1 MKLASAAATLAAVV
15 LLTSC
20 SAVPEPSSEAQ
31 FTPIP
36 SEGEESAAP
45 AETATE
51 TVSEE
56 NDSGKKTEESGKQ
69 DKPRN
74 RDKQDKQ
81 DNQDKQDKQD
91 QRDTK
96 AAPAP
101 ANPNS
106 FSFERGSA
114 QLGPVDPEKAR
125 KEPFDLCSVVT
136 DKELGQIGF
145 KRGDKAEYAGIPFC
159 GLTPSKDEQGTA
171 YAMTSVPQNFEQL
184 VANAESVGAAL
195 ADPPMKT
202 RTPGVVGFT
211 VRQPEGFGC
220 VAAVE
225 TTTGTVMTGAAN
237 LGGNKDMAALC
248 NAAAKMMDDLH
259 GIGK

>member
-1 MKLASAAATLAAVV
+1 MLLSSCASTPVE
-15 LLTSC
+15 
-20 SAVPEPSSEAQ
+20 PEQPN

-51 TVSEE
+51 TVAETASEKVSE
-56 NDSGKKTEESGKQ
+56 TASE
-69 DKPRN
+69 DKPGKP
-74 RDKQDKQ
+74 DK
-81 DNQDKQDKQD
+81 
-91 QRDTK
+91 RDTK
-96 AAPAP
+96 AAPAPAKP

-114 QLGPVDPEKAR
+114 LLGPVEPEKAR

-145 KRGDKAEYAGIPFC
+145 KRGDRAEYAGIRFC
-159 GLTPSKDEQGTA
+159 GLTPSKDESGTA
-171 YAMTSVPQNFEQL
+171 YAMTSVPENFEQL
-184 VANAESVGAAL
+184 VSNAESVGAAL

-202 RTPGVVGFT
+202 KTPGVVGFT

-237 LGGNKDMAALC
+237 LGGNKDMAELC
-248 NAAAKMMDDLH
+248 NAAAKVMDDLH